1 MVRSGLSGARVDVA
15 SYRLAIHLGLAFIIL
30 GLIAWFVVLLSRQE
44 AELMQARRN
53 KDRPL
58 VNLTNALMALV
69 FVQILL
75 GALVAG
81 IDAGRSYTDW
91 PLMAGRWFP
100 QGRFD
105 LTPLW
110 RNFFEDAGLVQFM
123 HRMSAYAVFVFGVY
137 VWRRSR
143 ASGNIATKRA
153 FDAVALMLIAQMGL
167 GIATVITAAP
177 AGIALAHQLGAVAF
191 WVLLIRARLLAQY
204 PPAQSVRKAAT

>member
-1 MVRSGLSGARVDVA
+1 M
-15 SYRLAIHLGLAFIIL
+15 
-30 GLIAWFVVLLSRQE
+30 
-44 AELMQARRN
+44 
-53 KDRPL
+53 
-58 VNLTNALMALV
+58 
-69 FVQILL
+69 
-75 GALVAG
+75 
-81 IDAGRSYTDW
+81 
-91 PLMAGRWFP
+91 
-100 QGRFD
+100 
-105 LTPLW
+105 
-110 RNFFEDAGLVQFM
+110 QFM